1 MTGRIRTGFARLGA
15 SAIAISMTVAC
26 GSGAPAAV
34 VPTTPRPAGADA
46 ALAVATVADVK
57 LELLQP
63 PVVAL
68 PPLGRDPFQFRAV
81 AAASS
86 GTRTAG
92 LAGPAISAPSV
103 QLAPLPTG
111 PPPLPLI
118 PLRHIGVI
126 DAPHE
131 PGRVA
136 MLSDGRGG
144 LMQGREGDII
154 EGRYRVLK
162 VGLDTL
168 EIAYADGRGRQTLRL
183 SGQ

>member
-1 MTGRIRTGFARLGA
+1 MATI
-15 SAIAISMTVAC
+15 AC
-26 GSGAPAAV
+26 GSGQPGAAARTAARPAA
-34 VPTTPRPAGADA
+34 ADA
-46 ALAVATVADVK
+46 APVVATVADVK
-57 LELLQP
+57 LDLIQRPVAALAP
-63 PVVAL
+63 P
-68 PPLGRDPFQFRAV
+68 GRDPFQFRAV
-81 AAASS
+81 ASVASGARSGGAPVLPAPVPAA
-86 GTRTAG
+86 
-92 LAGPAISAPSV
+92 PA
-103 QLAPLPTG
+103 PTG

-118 PLRHIGVI
+118 PLRYIGVI
-126 DAPHE
+126 DTPDQ